1 MESRWDRT
9 KFIVGAHALA
19 PYARTE
25 EHVRDIAACGVDCIV
40 CMDPD
45 YDALDLFAKYELG
58 AFVRFIV
65 PEWWGGCPAGQMAV
79 RNPLERYEA
88 AAEAFTDH
96 PAIWGIDVGD
106 EPSALDFPHYGEVV
120 PLVERRFP
128 MRFAYLNLYPNY
140 ASTSENTGDEVVSQL
155 GVATYQEYIDRYVA
169 EVPTD
174 YISYDFY
181 MYANT
186 VENAF
191 SNLWTVADACR
202 DTGRALWI
210 VLQVNSNREDTVTT
224 LNQMRFQAYTAMA
237 FGAELIS
244 WGCYTKGWWYNN
256 VVDEQG
262 NKTAQYE
269 KLAVMNAELHALG
282 VPYMRYRR
290 TATHFVGFDPAM
302 RGATQRYSD
311 GYVRELCEESGAPL
325 LVGAM
330 VGRHSAD
337 RAYLLCACDDPYD
350 VAERQ
355 NRVAFRADGRQAVLY
370 CGDKRMR
377 LLPDEEGRYSF
388 ELPSS
393 HGALL
398 EISE

>member
-1 MESRWDRT
+1 MQRRWDRT
-9 KFIVGAHALA
+9 KFVIGAHALA

-25 EHVRDIAACGVDCIV
+25 QHVRDIAACGVDCIV

-45 YDALDLFAKYELG
+45 YDALDLFAKYKIG

-65 PEWWGGCPAGQMAV
+65 PEWWGGLPAGRMAE
-79 RNPLERYEA
+79 RNPLARYEA
-88 AAEAFTDH
+88 AADAFTDH

-106 EPSALDFPHYGEVV
+106 EPSALDFPHYGKVV

-128 MRFAYLNLYPNY
+128 MHFAYLNLYPNY
-140 ASTSENTGDEVVSQL
+140 ASTSENTGEEVKSQL
-155 GVATYQEYIDRYVA
+155 GTATYQEYIDRYVA

-202 DTGRALWI
+202 DTGRDLWI
-210 VLQVNSNREDTVTT
+210 VLQVNSHREDTVTS
-224 LNQMRFQAYTAMA
+224 LNQMRFQAYTAMT
-237 FGAELIS
+237 FGAQLIS
-244 WGCYTKGWWYNN
+244 WGCYTKGWWHHN
-256 VVDEQG
+256 VLDEYG
-262 NKTAQYE
+262 NKTAQYD
-269 KLAVMNAELHALG
+269 KLAQMNAELHALG

-290 TATHFVGFDPAM
+290 TATYFVGFDASL
-302 RGATQRYSD
+302 RGATERYSD
-311 GYVRELCEESGAPL
+311 GYVKELCEASGAPL

-330 VGRHSAD
+330 VGRET
-337 RAYLLCACDDPYD
+337 AYHAYMLCACDDPYD
-350 VAERQ
+350 VAKKQ
-355 NRVAFRADGRQAVLY
+355 NRVTFRAEGYDVVLHY
-370 CGDKRMR
+370 GGKETP
-377 LLPDEEGRYSF
+377 LTPDAEGIYRF

-398 EISE
+398 EILG